1 MGGEDHRPRA
11 EYQKV
16 YEILIRA
23 DDRGRSRD
31 RAPVI
36 IHPRMNENPIS
47 GVLTYSG
54 DRVFTFS

>member
-16 YEILIRA
+16 HEILIRA
-23 DDRGRSRD
+23 DDRGRSKE

-36 IHPRMNENPIS
+36 IHPINK
-47 GVLTYSG
+47 
-54 DRVFTFS
+54 